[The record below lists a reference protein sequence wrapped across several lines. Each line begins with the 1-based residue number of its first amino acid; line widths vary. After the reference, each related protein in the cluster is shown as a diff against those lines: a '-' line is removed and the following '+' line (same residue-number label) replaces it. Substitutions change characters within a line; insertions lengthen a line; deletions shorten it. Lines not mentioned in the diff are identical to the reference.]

1 MEIRGNM
8 PMETSINQDFLAKIE
23 AIAQGPN
30 ADLLRRLVDLLYNQG
45 EEYFS
50 EADLAEIERGEEEIR
65 RGEFVSLEEYERTR
79 GL

>member
-1 MEIRGNM
+1 MEA
-8 PMETSINQDFLAKIE
+8 TINQDLLAKIE

-30 ADLLRRLVDLLYNQG
+30 ADLFQRLVDILYNQE

-50 EADLAEIERGEEEIR
+50 AEDLAEIERGEEEIR

>member
-1 MEIRGNM
+1 MK
-8 PMETSINQDFLAKIE
+8 TSINEDFLTKIE

-30 ADLLRRLVDLLYNQG
+30 ADLFRRLVDILYNQE

-50 EADLAEIERGEEEIR
+50 AEDLAEIEKGEEEIR
-65 RGEFVSLEEYERTR
+65 QGKYVSLEEYERTR

>member
-1 MEIRGNM
+1 
-8 PMETSINQDFLAKIE
+8 METSINQDFLAKIE

-50 EADLAEIERGEEEIR
+50 EADLAEIETGEEEIR

>member
-1 MEIRGNM
+1 ME
-8 PMETSINQDFLAKIE
+8 PDINQDLLAKIE

-30 ADLLRRLVDLLYNQG
+30 ADLFKRMVDILYSQ

-50 EADLAEIERGEEEIR
+50 PEDLAEIERGEEEIR
-65 RGEFVSLEEYERTR
+65 RGEHVSLEEYERAR

>member
-1 MEIRGNM
+1 MEI
-8 PMETSINQDFLAKIE
+8 SINQDFLVKIE
-23 AIAQGPN
+23 AIAQGQN
-30 ADLLRRLVDLLYNQG
+30 ADLFRRLVDILYKQE

-50 EADLAEIERGEEEIR
+50 AEDLAEIERGEEEIR

>member
-1 MEIRGNM
+1 MEIRGIC
-8 PMETSINQDFLAKIE
+8 PMEPSINQDLLAKIA

-30 ADLLRRLVDLLYNQG
+30 ADLFRRLVDILYNQE

-50 EADLAEIERGEEEIR
+50 AEDLAEIERGEEEIR
-65 RGEFVSLEEYERTR
+65 RGEYVSLEEYERTR

>member
-1 MEIRGNM
+1 
-8 PMETSINQDFLAKIE
+8 METSIKDDLLTKIE

-30 ADLLRRLVDLLYNQG
+30 ADLFRRLVDILYNQE

-50 EADLAEIERGEEEIR
+50 AEDLAEIERGEEEIR
-65 RGEFVSLEEYERTR
+65 LGEHVSLEEYERAR

>member
-1 MEIRGNM
+1 
-8 PMETSINQDFLAKIE
+8 METSINQDFLAKIE

>member
-1 MEIRGNM
+1 ME
-8 PMETSINQDFLAKIE
+8 PDINQDLLAKIE

-30 ADLLRRLVDLLYNQG
+30 ADLFKRLVDILYNQ

-50 EADLAEIERGEEEIR
+50 PEDLAEIERGEEEIR
-65 RGEFVSLEEYERTR
+65 RGEHVSLEEYERTR

>member
-1 MEIRGNM
+1 ME
-8 PMETSINQDFLAKIE
+8 PSFDQDLLAKIE

-30 ADLLRRLVDLLYNQG
+30 GDLFRRLVDLLYNQE

-50 EADLAEIERGEEEIR
+50 AEDLAEIERGEEEIR
-65 RGEFVSLEEYERTR
+65 RGDRVSLEEYERTR

>member
-1 MEIRGNM
+1 ME
-8 PMETSINQDFLAKIE
+8 PSLDQDLLTKIE

-30 ADLLRRLVDLLYNQG
+30 GDLFRRLVDLLYNQE

-50 EADLAEIERGEEEIR
+50 AEDLAEIERGEEEIR
-65 RGEFVSLEEYERTR
+65 RGERVSLEEYERTR

>member
-1 MEIRGNM
+1 
-8 PMETSINQDFLAKIE
+8 METSINEDFLAKIE

-30 ADLLRRLVDLLYNQG
+30 ADLLRRLVEILYNQ

-50 EADLAEIERGEEEIR
+50 ADDLAEIERGEEEVR
-65 RGEFVSLEEYERTR
+65 KGECVSLEEYERTR

>member
-1 MEIRGNM
+1 ME
-8 PMETSINQDFLAKIE
+8 PSINQDLLAKIE

-30 ADLLRRLVDLLYNQG
+30 ADLFRRLVDILYNQ

-50 EADLAEIERGEEEIR
+50 AEDLAEIERGEEEIR
-65 RGEFVSLEEYERTR
+65 RGDYVSLEEYERTR

>member
-1 MEIRGNM
+1 
-8 PMETSINQDFLAKIE
+8 METTVNQDLLAKIE

-30 ADLLRRLVDLLYNQG
+30 ADLLRRLVEILYNQE

-50 EADLAEIERGEEEIR
+50 AEDLAEIERGEEEVR
-65 RGEFVSLEEYERTR
+65 RGESVSLEEYERTR

>member
-1 MEIRGNM
+1 ME
-8 PMETSINQDFLAKIE
+8 PSLDQDLLTKIE

-30 ADLLRRLVDLLYNQG
+30 GDLFRRLVDLLYNQE

-50 EADLAEIERGEEEIR
+50 AEDLAEIERGEEEIR
-65 RGEFVSLEEYERTR
+65 RGDRVSLEEYERTR

>member
-1 MEIRGNM
+1 
-8 PMETSINQDFLAKIE
+8 METSINQDLLAKIE

-30 ADLLRRLVDLLYNQG
+30 ADLFRRLVDILYNQE

-50 EADLAEIERGEEEIR
+50 AEDLAEIERGEEEIR
-65 RGEFVSLEEYERTR
+65 RGEHVSLEEYERAR

>member
-1 MEIRGNM
+1 
-8 PMETSINQDFLAKIE
+8 METSINQDFLAKIE

-30 ADLLRRLVDLLYNQG
+30 ADLFRRLVDILYNQE

-50 EADLAEIERGEEEIR
+50 AEDLAEIERGEEEIR
-65 RGEFVSLEEYERTR
+65 RGEHVSLGEYEKAR

>member
-1 MEIRGNM
+1 MK
-8 PMETSINQDFLAKIE
+8 TSINEDFLTKIE

-30 ADLLRRLVDLLYNQG
+30 ADLFRRLVDILYSQ

-50 EADLAEIERGEEEIR
+50 SEDLAEIERGEEEIR
-65 RGEFVSLEEYERTR
+65 RGEHISLEEYERRR

>member
-1 MEIRGNM
+1 
-8 PMETSINQDFLAKIE
+8 METSINQDFLAKIE

-65 RGEFVSLEEYERTR
+65 RGECVSLEEYERTR

>member
-1 MEIRGNM
+1 MGM
-8 PMETSINQDFLAKIE
+8 SLTQDLLAKIE

-30 ADLLRRLVDLLYNQG
+30 ADLFRRLVDLLYNQE

-50 EADLAEIERGEEEIR
+50 AEDLAEIERGEEEIR
-65 RGEFVSLEEYERTR
+65 RGEHVSLEEYERAR

>member
-1 MEIRGNM
+1 
-8 PMETSINQDFLAKIE
+8 METSINQDFLAKIE

-45 EEYFS
+45 EDYFPA
-50 EADLAEIERGEEEIR
+50 ADLAEIERGEEEIR

>member
-1 MEIRGNM
+1 
-8 PMETSINQDFLAKIE
+8 METSINEDLLAKVK

-30 ADLLRRLVDLLYNQG
+30 ADLFKRLVDILYNQE

-50 EADLAEIERGEEEIR
+50 AEDLAEIERGEEEIR
-65 RGEFVSLEEYERTR
+65 RKEYISLEEYERTR

>member
-1 MEIRGNM
+1 MEAI
-8 PMETSINQDFLAKIE
+8 INQDLLSKIE

-30 ADLLRRLVDLLYNQG
+30 ADLFKRLVDILYYQE

-50 EADLAEIERGEEEIR
+50 AEDLAEIERGEEEIR
-65 RGEFVSLEEYERTR
+65 RGEHVSLDEYERVR

>member
-1 MEIRGNM
+1 
-8 PMETSINQDFLAKIE
+8 METSIKEDLLTKIE

-30 ADLLRRLVDLLYNQG
+30 ADLFKRLVDILYNQ

-50 EADLAEIERGEEEIR
+50 AEDLAEIERGEEEIR
-65 RGEFVSLEEYERTR
+65 RGEHISLEEYERAR

>member
-1 MEIRGNM
+1 ME
-8 PMETSINQDFLAKIE
+8 PTINQDLLSKIE

-30 ADLLRRLVDLLYNQG
+30 ADLFKRLVDILYYQE

-50 EADLAEIERGEEEIR
+50 AEDLAEIERGEEEIR
-65 RGEFVSLEEYERTR
+65 RGEHVSLDEYERVR

>member
-1 MEIRGNM
+1 MG
-8 PMETSINQDFLAKIE
+8 PSLNQDFLAKIE

-30 ADLLRRLVDLLYNQG
+30 ADLFRRLVDILYNQE

-50 EADLAEIERGEEEIR
+50 AEDLAEIERGEEEIR
-65 RGEFVSLEEYERTR
+65 RGERVSLEEYERTR

>member
-1 MEIRGNM
+1 
-8 PMETSINQDFLAKIE
+8 METSINQDFLAKIE

-30 ADLLRRLVDLLYNQG
+30 ADLFRRLVDLLYNQG

-50 EADLAEIERGEEEIR
+50 AADLAEIERGEEEIR

>member
-1 MEIRGNM
+1 
-8 PMETSINQDFLAKIE
+8 METSINQDFLAKIE
-23 AIAQGPN
+23 AIAQGPD